1 MADRVLMPERLG
13 KYAILRLLGQGAM
26 GEVYLAKD
34 PVLNREVAIKTI
46 KPGGTFGEEVWARFR
61 HEARVVGGLNHPNV
75 VTVFDFGEDD
85 DVHFLVM
92 EYVPGKDLEHLI
104 KERAQ
109 SKADLIELLI
119 QSLEGLAAAH
129 AKGIVH
135 RDLKPANILVR
146 TEGRRW
152 IAKLTDFGV
161 AKTEGTALT
170 QDGSFMGTLHYMAPE
185 YIDSGKATAKSDL
198 WAFGVMLFEI
208 ISAGRKPWPG
218 NSPGPILGGILK
230 DQAAPLVATD
240 WEGLPASLR
249 AVVKKALT
257 KDPRERYENAQ
268 AFATA
273 LEECFRNAPVKP
285 APTPVVVAVQSPA
298 LTPTIPPSPPPS
310 MEEDDELGTD
320 RLLKVGK
327 GGQGQWLSLRVAL
340 RQAPPGARVLVMPGL
355 YLEALVI
362 DRDIHFVATRP
373 GDVILDGG
381 SAPAVVMAGGRA
393 IFEGFQLRCAGASA
407 PVVIQSGSLEI
418 SDGKLRAGLDAAVDV
433 EGGALALLRTDVGG
447 ATGVGVRVSSGELR
461 THDVRISGQPGGGVE
476 LSSGAVAKLEETL
489 IEGCGFAG
497 LLVLDGAQAEATRC
511 RFIANETSGVHVHHG
526 AKANLVEC
534 EFTENKAFG
543 LSTLRGAE
551 ATLTG
556 CSLGAQGVAPYIL
569 GRGATAPQLDSCVV
583 QGQPAHE
590 P

>member
-1 MADRVLMPERLG
+1 MPDRLG
-13 KYAILRLLGQGAM
+13 KYEILRLLGQGAM

-75 VTVFDFGEDD
+75 VTVFDFGEDEG
-85 DVHFLVM
+85 VHYLVM

-104 KERAQ
+104 KEKVQ

-129 AKGIVH
+129 SKGIVH
-135 RDLKPANILVR
+135 RDIKPANILVR

-230 DQAAPLVATD
+230 DQPAPLVATD
-240 WEGLPASLR
+240 WEGLPTTLR
-249 AVVKKALT
+249 AVVKKALM

-273 LEECFRNAPVKP
+273 LEECFKSATVKP
-285 APTPVVVAVQSPA
+285 ALVSSAAAAALSPA
-298 LTPTIPPSPPPS
+298 LTPTIPPAAPLS
-310 MEEDDELGTD
+310 MAEDKELGTD

-327 GGQGQWLSLRVAL
+327 GGQGQWLSLRVAV

-355 YLEALVI
+355 YLESLVI

-381 SAPAVVMAGGRA
+381 SSPAVVMAGGRA
-393 IFEGFQLRCAGASA
+393 IFEGFQFRCAGASA
-407 PVVIQSGSLEI
+407 PVLVQNGSLEI
-418 SDGKLRAGLDAAVDV
+418 ADGKLQSGAEAAIDV
-433 EGGALALLRTDVGG
+433 VGGSAMLMRTDVGG
-447 ATGVGVRVSSGELR
+447 PAGVGLRVADGHLR
-461 THDVRISGQPGGGVE
+461 AHDVRISGHPGGGVE
-476 LSSGAVAKLEETL
+476 LTSGAVAQLEDTL

-497 LLVLDGAQAEATRC
+497 LIVLDGATVDATRC
-511 RFIANETSGVHVHHG
+511 RFIANEMSGVHVHHG
-526 AKANLVEC
+526 AKAHLVDC
-534 EFTENKAFG
+534 EFTENKSFG
-543 LSTLRGAE
+543 LSALKGAE

-556 CSLGAQGVAPYIL
+556 CSIGAQGVAPYIL
-569 GRGATAPQLDSCVV
+569 GRGAAAPVLESCNVE
-583 QGQPAHE
+583 GQPANE